1 MDDGGLMV
9 STSDLRWSGQASFPR
24 RGFTNLLFKYFVGSN
39 DGIISGV
46 AEMKDFMVKCEERPL
61 EGGGYVRFL

>member
-1 MDDGGLMV
+1 MKHRFPGGE
-9 STSDLRWSGQASFPR
+9 
-24 RGFTNLLFKYFVGSN
+24 FTNLLFKYFVGSN
-39 DGIISGV
+39 EGIISGV